1 LAWDR
6 GLCDLMATIKLQN
19 SKVVLKNG
27 KASCECCIDPGSL
40 TGPSVGCSDFPF
52 NRPCTDGTLIAYQT
66 ALAFATAS
74 SVTGTVDVSGQW
86 NYISRRLGSNT
97 ATSVEVNESQSFSR
111 SKASQCATGQ
121 NTLTLE
127 PSSSIVTESYGGGFT
142 QTTSMSLFAQVGLG
156 LREIGSPRN
165 FCLTASYGFEVRAAA
180 SIVRFFG
187 PEPEGSLGGIGSAN
201 FSGLGISLSGVVGVQ
216 YLGNADSAP
225 SPGTTASGSVSA
237 TLTATVNT
245 APP

>member
-1 LAWDR
+1 
-6 GLCDLMATIKLQN
+6 MATIKLQN

-111 SKASQCATGQ
+111 SKASQCATGP
-121 NTLTLE
+121 NTFTLN
-127 PSSSIVTESYGGGFT
+127 PSSATVTESYGGGFT
-142 QTTSMSLFAQVGLG
+142 STTSMNLFAEASLG

-165 FCLTASYGFEVRAAA
+165 FCLTASYGFEVRAP

-187 PEPEGSLGGIGSAN
+187 PEGSLGGIGSAN

-216 YLGNADSAP
+216 YLGNADSFP
-225 SPGTTASGSVSA
+225 SAGTTPSGSVSA